1 MPIGYSARLQGESTK
16 AYYLA
21 PVSRCGVVCNSAD
34 NREGEN
40 KVNTIE
46 RERTLESIT
55 VKSADIADLLSG
67 ASVAADKG
75 KNAIDSLAA
84 VYLWATGGTITAAA
98 SDRYRL
104 IAGEIE
110 REGELSTS
118 AIRLGDLKNILAAIK
133 SEKVAGEITFTRA
146 GDSLSVA
153 IGGTSLTIQLG
164 TGVFPPYKHLIPSE
178 SAAVENISFN
188 PAYMAD
194 FNKVPCSNMAG
205 TMLTMEFSGE
215 RKPIK
220 ITIPHDTIKWEAI
233 LMPMR
238 AIK

>member
-1 MPIGYSARLQGESTK
+1 MDTITRESTLQTVTAK
-16 AYYLA
+16 A
-21 PVSRCGVVCNSAD
+21 G
-34 NREGEN
+34 
-40 KVNTIE
+40 
-46 RERTLESIT
+46 
-55 VKSADIADLLSG
+55 DIADLLTG

-75 KNAIDSLAA
+75 KNAVDSLAA
-84 VYLWATGGTITAAA
+84 VYLSATGGTITAAA

-104 IAGEIE
+104 IAGEMAG
-110 REGELSTS
+110 EGESELAPS

-133 SEKVAGEITFTRA
+133 SEKVSGEITFTRA
-146 GDSLSVA
+146 ADSLSVA

-164 TGVFPPYKHLIPSE
+164 SGVFPPYKHLIPNE
-178 SAAVENISFN
+178 IVAVEGISFN

-194 FNKVPCSNMAG
+194 FNKVPCSNMRG
-205 TMLTMEFSGE
+205 TMLTMEFSGD

-220 ITIPHDTIKWEAI
+220 VTIPHDKITWEAI

>member
-1 MPIGYSARLQGESTK
+1 MDTITRESTLQNITAK
-16 AYYLA
+16 A
-21 PVSRCGVVCNSAD
+21 G
-34 NREGEN
+34 
-40 KVNTIE
+40 
-46 RERTLESIT
+46 
-55 VKSADIADLLSG
+55 DIADLLTG

-75 KNAIDSLAA
+75 KNAVDTLAA
-84 VYLWATGGTITAAA
+84 VYLSATGGTITAAA

-104 IAGEIE
+104 IAGEMAG
-110 REGELSTS
+110 EGELAPS
-118 AIRLGDLKNILAAIK
+118 AIRVGDVKNILAAIK
-133 SEKVAGEITFTRA
+133 SDKVAGEVTFTRA
-146 GDSLSVA
+146 ADSLSVA

-164 TGVFPPYKHLIPSE
+164 SGVFPPYKHLIPNE
-178 SAAVENISFN
+178 IVAVEGISFN

-220 ITIPHDTIKWEAI
+220 VTIPHDKITWAAL

>member
-1 MPIGYSARLQGESTK
+1 MDTVMKETTLQTLTAK
-16 AYYLA
+16 A
-21 PVSRCGVVCNSAD
+21 S
-34 NREGEN
+34 
-40 KVNTIE
+40 
-46 RERTLESIT
+46 
-55 VKSADIADLLSG
+55 DIADLLTG

-75 KNAIDSLAA
+75 KNAIDTLAA
-84 VYLWATGGTITAAA
+84 VYLSATGGTITAAA

-104 IAGEIE
+104 VAGVLAGEG
-110 REGELSTS
+110 EGELSPS
-118 AIRLGDLKNILAAIK
+118 AIRLGDVKNILAAIK
-133 SEKVAGEITFTRA
+133 SEKYQREITFTRA

-164 TGVFPPYKHLIPSE
+164 TGTFPPYEHLIPSE
-178 SAAVENISFN
+178 SVAIGEISFN

-194 FNKVPCSNMAG
+194 FAKVPCSNMAG

-220 ITIPHDTIKWEAI
+220 VTIPHDSIKWAAL

-238 AIK
+238 KA

>member
-1 MPIGYSARLQGESTK
+1 VRGGLQLGRIKRKEK
-16 AYYLA
+16 
-21 PVSRCGVVCNSAD
+21 
-34 NREGEN
+34 

-46 RERTLESIT
+46 RETTTLQT
-55 VKSADIADLLSG
+55 LTAKSADIADLLTG
-67 ASVAADKG
+67 ATTAADKG

-84 VYLWATGGTITAAA
+84 VYLSATGGTITAAA

-104 IAGEIE
+104 IAGELAGE
-110 REGELSTS
+110 GEGELSPS
-118 AIRLGDLKNILAAIK
+118 AIRIGDLKNILAAIK
-133 SEKVAGEITFTRA
+133 SEKVSREITFTRA

-178 SAAVENISFN
+178 SVAIGEISFN

-194 FNKVPCSNMAG
+194 FAKVPTSNKAG
-205 TMLTMEFSGE
+205 AMITMEFSGE

-220 ITIPHDTIKWEAI
+220 VTIPHDSIKWEAL

-238 AIK
+238 VNK